1 MASLAAGKSLEKEGE
16 RPTLEKEEERPT
28 ARERFYISK
37 VSTSSKIVTQISLSF
52 TSPTCILVNYHS
64 L

>member
-16 RPTLEKEEERPT
+16 RPTLEKEGERPT

-37 VSTSSKIVTQISLSF
+37 VSTSS
-52 TSPTCILVNYHS
+52 
-64 L
+64 